1 MKKTKKLAALFLAL
15 MMALSCMVMPAMAA
29 GEDEDDEGIMLLGA
43 VKPCQNCGEMV
54 EIIIQ
59 EIGPSIVDAA
69 PHGNVEIWHKH
80 EILARYES
88 YHCFA
93 CEHEMHHSRTILI
106 ACGGG
111 Q

>member
-15 MMALSCMVMPAMAA
+15 MMALSCMAMPAMAA
-29 GEDEDDEGIMLLGA
+29 GEDDGIMPLGA

-93 CEHEMHHSRTILI
+93 CGDEMHHSRTILI